1 MKKSNYVLTVI
12 LVFGLGMLVENI
24 YMNILMYNRHPEYY
38 EVLSAPWYTYGILPS
53 VVEYILLVIACLAV
67 RLILKRFSKRHQN
80 RGVTN

>member
-53 VVEYILLVIACLAV
+53 VVEYILLIIVCLVV
-67 RLILKRFSKRHQN
+67 RLILKWVSQN
-80 RGVTN
+80 IKTV